1 MQKFLDQQSYTPV
14 DSGVG
19 FFYVPLLC
27 SNTTTF
33 SFWKP
38 DVISFVCTRWTM
50 ETIKVVVVK
59 RNLFK
64 FVI

>member
-1 MQKFLDQQSYTPV
+1 MQKFLDQQSYTPF
-14 DSGVG
+14 DCGVG

-33 SFWKP
+33 SFENLTSSLWFVRVRRWK
-38 DVISFVCTRWTM
+38 RR
-50 ETIKVVVVK
+50 KVVVVK